1 MLSLTNLTYLYN
13 HLPMRFTFS
22 VQAGE
27 RLAILGPSGAGKSTL
42 LSLIAGFLPAS
53 SGELRLNGE
62 EHRHSPPAHRP
73 VSMLFQ
79 ENNLFPHLTVAQN
92 IGLGLHPGLKL
103 THQHKQIL
111 QEMAHRVGL
120 EEHLQR
126 LPHQLSGGQRQRAAL
141 ARCLVRQQPILL
153 LDEPFSALDPALRK
167 EMLRLVDDVCA
178 ERNMTLLMVSHSLED
193 AACIAPRS
201 LLIVDGRVYWDGSTS
216 QLQQGEVN
224 EATILGIRRK
234 PAITDGETLASAGGT
249 ESQ

>member
-1 MLSLTNLTYLYN
+1 MLNLTNLTYLYH

-42 LSLIAGFLPAS
+42 LSLIAGFLPVK
-53 SGELRLNGE
+53 SGELQLNGS
-62 EHRHSPPAHRP
+62 EHRDSAPAQRP

-103 THQHKQIL
+103 NHQQKHEL
-111 QEMAHRVGL
+111 QNIAQRVGL
-120 EEHLQR
+120 TDHLQR

-167 EMLRLVDDVCA
+167 EMLGLVDDVCT
-178 ERNMTLLMVSHSLED
+178 ERNITLLMVSHSIED
-193 AACIAPRS
+193 AAHIAPRS
-201 LLIVDGRVYWDGSTS
+201 LLIVDGRVYWDGSTA
-216 QLQQGEVN
+216 QLQRGAVP
-224 EATILGIRRK
+224 EAAVLGIALEEHI
-234 PAITDGETLASAGGT
+234 P
-249 ESQ
+249 Q